1 MMRNPEQTIGS
12 LIDRQKVA
20 LIGFLDGEGF
30 PSVRAFLPPR
40 LREGIR
46 TFYFTTNT
54 SSRHAAYCRQNP
66 KTCLYLF
73 DKRFYRG
80 AMLRGTMEVL
90 EDSESKEL
98 IWQPGDTLY
107 YSGGV
112 TDPDYCVMRFTAESG
127 RYYSNFKSEDFEVSF
142 F

>member
-54 SSRHAAYCRQNP
+54 SSRHAASCRQTP
-66 KTCLYLF
+66 KPAFIFLT
-73 DKRFYRG
+73 
-80 AMLRGTMEVL
+80 
-90 EDSESKEL
+90 
-98 IWQPGDTLY
+98 
-107 YSGGV
+107 SG
-112 TDPDYCVMRFTAESG
+112 FTAAQC
-127 RYYSNFKSEDFEVSF
+127 
-142 F
+142 